1 MPSLRQSERL
11 AMEKLACSSLK
22 KKKKH
27 KEGDFIKCTCL
38 NSKTSVSRLKL
49 WEDIDFSRFEKTRD
63 LGFDWYGAYLLS
75 FEEFEYALET
85 RKPLIV
91 LRKDGK
97 HAGIRAGEKKYSKL
111 LSFSPEKRRAFF
123 YSHYTAMDL
132 SIDFYKELHKKDE
145 YGMDQDFQEFS
156 RKTLRCYSS
165 VERLKTRLK
174 ARGAL

>member
-1 MPSLRQSERL
+1 
-11 AMEKLACSSLK
+11 MEKLACSSLDK
-22 KKKKH
+22 RN

-38 NSKTSVSRLKL
+38 NSKTPVSRLKL

-75 FEEFEYALET
+75 FGEFEYALKE
-85 RKPLIV
+85 RKTLIV
-91 LRKDGK
+91 LRKDGN
-97 HAGIRAGEKKYSKL
+97 HTSINPGEKKYSKL

-132 SIDFYKELHKKDE
+132 SIPFYKELQKKDE
-145 YGMDQDFQEFS
+145 CGIDQSFQEFS
-156 RKTLRCYSS
+156 SKTLRCYSS